1 VEESKLT
8 VAISQL
14 FDLRP
19 NGIAKM
25 LGLKNPIYLPTAAY
39 GHFGKESLPWE
50 ILNEDIIKELSKL
63 SF

>member
-1 VEESKLT
+1 
-8 VAISQL
+8 
-14 FDLRP
+14 
-19 NGIAKM
+19 M

-63 SF
+63 LF